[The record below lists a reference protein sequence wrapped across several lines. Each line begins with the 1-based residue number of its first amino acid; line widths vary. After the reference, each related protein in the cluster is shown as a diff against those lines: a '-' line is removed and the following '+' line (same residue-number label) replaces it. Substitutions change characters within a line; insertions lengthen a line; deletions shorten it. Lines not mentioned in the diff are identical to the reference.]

1 MKRSKL
7 HNQFDMYIW
16 NIIVKSY
23 LILNAENVYLTDFI
37 GFFFF
42 YNFVSFSNVADVVLL
57 LRE

>member
-16 NIIVKSY
+16 KIIVKSY

-37 GFFFF
+37 GFF
-42 YNFVSFSNVADVVLL
+42 YNFVSFSNVVDVVLL
-57 LRE
+57 LL

>member
-16 NIIVKSY
+16 KVIVKSY
-23 LILNAENVYLTDFI
+23 LILNVENVYLTDFI
-37 GFFFF
+37 GFFF
-42 YNFVSFSNVADVVLL
+42 YNFVSFSNVVDVVLL

>member
-16 NIIVKSY
+16 KIIVKSY

-37 GFFFF
+37 GFF
-42 YNFVSFSNVADVVLL
+42 L
-57 LRE
+57 